1 MKMITEK
8 GICAQRLCLILFVL
22 PEQFLPLWMFSAL
35 QETDFYSLAL
45 VTCCRATGVLGQQEG
60 EGEGGGRRA
69 SRSACPSAPF
79 CSALLFLTQANPPAL
94 QLLYKDPTLWL
105 QLQEAVWLS
114 GSLIYVPLPSAGSSG
129 LRSQGRQEGKLP
141 CTARQLLTA
150 IPFCSALSSTNLL
163 QHQSRQMNRLTKACC
178 VSSACLFHSS
188 EEIWTFLSQRRG

>member
-79 CSALLFLTQANPPAL
+79 CSTLLFLTQANPPAL
-94 QLLYKDPTLWL
+94 QLLYKDPTLRL

-114 GSLIYVPLPSAGSSG
+114 GS

-163 QHQSRQMNRLTKACC
+163 QHQSRQKNRLTKACC